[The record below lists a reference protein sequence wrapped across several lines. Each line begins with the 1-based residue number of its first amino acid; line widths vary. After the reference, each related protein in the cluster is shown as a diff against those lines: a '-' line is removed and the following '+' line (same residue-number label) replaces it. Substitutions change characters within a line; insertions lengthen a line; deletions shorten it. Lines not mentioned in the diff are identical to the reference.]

1 MQGNLTSV
9 SRLACW
15 VLAAAVVFATI
26 ATWESGALGQQTNGN
41 VPATQP
47 DDTANQPVDEETQT
61 AEPDK
66 SLGMLV
72 VESGWFS
79 WIFYLILFAFSIVA
93 FMVALERFLNLTRE
107 KVIPVTFTD
116 ALRGLVSRDDASA
129 ESYRNLANS
138 SVSPIGR
145 ILKAGVLR
153 AGRPLPEVEKSMED
167 ALSRE
172 MASMRS
178 RNRPLSVVGN
188 IAPLVGLLG
197 TVVGMIFAFS
207 TASQVGL
214 GKADELAKGIYLA
227 LLTTAGGLTIAIPSM
242 LAAAWFG
249 ARAERFMRE
258 IDEILLE
265 TMPSFARMEN
275 RIVVERIPAESR
287 VGAEAAEAPV

>member
-1 MQGNLTSV
+1 MQGNPASN
-9 SRLACW
+9 SRIAVWLLAIVVIFGTIACW
-15 VLAAAVVFATI
+15 
-26 ATWESGALGQQTNGN
+26 ENGALGQQNAAET
-41 VPATQP
+41 PAAQP
-47 DDTANQPVDEETQT
+47 DQDIDDDANQP

-79 WIFYLILFAFSIVA
+79 WIFYVFLFIFSIVA
-93 FMVALERFLNLTRE
+93 FMVALERFLNLTHE
-107 KVIPVTFTD
+107 KVIPSIF
-116 ALRGLVSRDDASA
+116 ASNLRDLVSRDDSSA
-129 ESYRNLANS
+129 ENFRNLAES
-138 SVSPIGR
+138 TESPIGR

-167 ALSRE
+167 ALARE

-178 RNRPLSVVGN
+178 RNRPLTVVGN
-188 IAPLVGLLG
+188 IAPLLGLLG

-242 LAAAWFG
+242 LAAAWFS

-258 IDEILLE
+258 VDEALLE
-265 TMPSFARMEN
+265 TMPCFARMEN
-275 RIVVERIPAESR
+275 RVVMDRISASSS
-287 VGAEAAEAPV
+287 EAAEVQSAVAAN